1 MKAEGSNGGDDS
13 TLYIGFNGVFSD
25 DDPLD
30 GFTKW
35 NDFKD
40 IVPSDE
46 TDSVEDCEDAATGL
60 TLTTIIGAVT
70 LLPSLNAVLTR
81 MDPAKDSGCN
91 KCTAAVP
98 SVFGA
103 ISTIA
108 ALSTFKSECY
118 DSFPSKITSSGI
130 KIADLTPSLGVGFY
144 FELVVAILGIV
155 TGLIMTCIAVP
166 DHKQVETAEPGSK
179 LELADNL

>member
-1 MKAEGSNGGDDS
+1 MSDAMNKHDRAFVRTEHLPQSPPPVS
-13 TLYIGFNGVFSD
+13 TSGVIGWARENLFSS
-25 DDPLD
+25 P
-30 GFTKW
+30 
-35 NDFKD
+35 
-40 IVPSDE
+40 
-46 TDSVEDCEDAATGL
+46 
-60 TLTTIIGAVT
+60 
-70 LLPSLNAVLTR
+70 LNAVLTR

-155 TGLIMTCIAVP
+155 TGLIMACIAVP